1 MQRQH
6 GLRLNMINLI
16 DKSNSKQTE
25 VVLWFQKRACSE
37 KFGNLPTYMTEFT
50 RVKTFSKIDTSTS
63 TDFSDKFFAKIDIS
77 TDFSDKFFQTLT
89 LPRTFPT
96 NFV

>member
-6 GLRLNMINLI
+6 GLRLLMINLI

-63 TDFSDKFFAKIDIS
+63 TDFSDKFF
-77 TDFSDKFFQTLT
+77 QTLT